1 MKKIYLLICSIICLG
16 IVPTIAQVTALLDFN
31 QTDGEAPYGSLYY
44 DGTFL
49 YGMTTLG
56 GANDSGVIFR
66 IKPNG
71 TGDTVL
77 YDFNRNGYEPHGSL
91 ISDGTFF
98 YGITTLG
105 GINNEGTIFK
115 IKPNGTGYVKLLD
128 FNGANG
134 KYPNGSLISDGTF
147 LYGMTPQGGANDSG
161 VIFKIKP
168 DGTGYLKLLDCT
180 LLKGSSPMSDLY
192 YDGTFLYGMAQGG
205 TGVLGPGVIFRIKPN
220 GTGDTVLLNFN
231 YTNGAGTNGSLISD
245 GTFLYGMT
253 TGGGVTTTGNIFKIK
268 PNGTGY
274 TDLHDFYDTIPEG
287 NYPYGSLYYD
297 GTFLY
302 GMTSIGGTLDYGII
316 FKIKPNGTGY
326 SILYSF
332 DGISGANPYGSLIS
346 DGTFLYGL
354 AYGNGT
360 NAKWGSIFKINPTAL
375 GISEVNAKPTFNIY
389 PNPTNGVFNLV
400 VTGCD
405 NLQDNNIDIY
415 NVMGEKVYSSTL
427 RGQISIINLNAANG
441 VYFLRLKT
449 IQGITNEKLIINK

>member
-134 KYPNGSLISDGTF
+134 KYP
-147 LYGMTPQGGANDSG
+147 
-161 VIFKIKP
+161 
-168 DGTGYLKLLDCT
+168 
-180 LLKGSSPMSDLY
+180 
-192 YDGTFLYGMAQGG
+192 
-205 TGVLGPGVIFRIKPN
+205 
-220 GTGDTVLLNFN
+220 
-231 YTNGAGTNGSLISD
+231 NGSLISD